1 MIHDFTS
8 AAHDVLHF
16 LRDRFGFALWMVTR
30 TEDDDW
36 IVLAAEDHG
45 YGVKEG
51 RVFSWADSF
60 CSRMV
65 DGVGPRIAAHADLIP
80 AYATAPIGQQIKIGA
95 YIGVPLKR
103 SDGSLF
109 GTLCAIDPSP
119 QAELIAG
126 EQALIELL
134 ADLLSS
140 LLDTEL
146 NAADAVRRTERAEAE
161 ATRDALTSLYNRRGW
176 DQLLANEEDRCSRY
190 GHPACVIS
198 IDLDE
203 LKLVNDTHGHIAGDQ
218 LLVRTGRA
226 LLEATRSSDVVA
238 RLGGDEFAVLGV
250 EYTALATE
258 SLVKKLRDCL
268 NAAGVKAQIGV
279 AMRRPERGLL
289 SAYQEADAEMYKA
302 KKSRK

>member
-1 MIHDFTS
+1 MTNDFTS
-8 AAHDVLHF
+8 ASQAVLHF

-30 TEDDDW
+30 TEGDNW

-45 YGVKEG
+45 YGVTEG
-51 RVFSWADSF
+51 RVFRWADSF

-65 DGVGPRIAAHADLIP
+65 EGLGPRIAPQADLIP
-80 AYATAPIGQQIKIGA
+80 AYAAAPIGQQIKIGA

-134 ADLLSS
+134 AGLLSS
-140 LLDTEL
+140 LLDAEL
-146 NAADAVRRTERAEAE
+146 NAADAVRLAERAEVA

-176 DQLLANEEDRCSRY
+176 DQLLANEENRCCRY

-198 IDLDE
+198 IDLDG
-203 LKLVNDTHGHIAGDQ
+203 LKLVNDTHGHTAGDE
-218 LLVRTGRA
+218 LLVRTSRA
-226 LLEATRSSDVVA
+226 LLEATRSSDIVA

-250 EYTALATE
+250 ECNAVAAE
-258 SLVKKLRDCL
+258 SLAKKIRDCL
-268 NAAGVKAQIGV
+268 HAAGVKAQLGV
-279 AMRRPERGLL
+279 AMRRPEHGLL

-302 KKSRK
+302 KNGRK